1 MSKPIAIIGA
11 GQDKAAIAA
20 ALAKQGYN
28 DVIIMTP
35 NEAKEYADNPFKRA
49 TDDYKIEAPAILKYV
64 DEKEFICKGKHQ
76 YRKVEEE
83 QASGGVF
90 VKWVCQCGRFL

>member
-1 MSKPIAIIGA
+1 MSNPIAIIGA

-20 ALAKQGYN
+20 ALAQQGHN
-28 DVIIMTP
+28 NVIIMTP
-35 NEAKEYADNPFKRA
+35 DEAKEYADNPLKRA
-49 TDDYKIEAPAILKYV
+49 TDVYKIEAPPILKYV

-83 QASGGVF
+83 QACGGVY
-90 VKWVCQCGRFL
+90 VKWVCQCGMVL